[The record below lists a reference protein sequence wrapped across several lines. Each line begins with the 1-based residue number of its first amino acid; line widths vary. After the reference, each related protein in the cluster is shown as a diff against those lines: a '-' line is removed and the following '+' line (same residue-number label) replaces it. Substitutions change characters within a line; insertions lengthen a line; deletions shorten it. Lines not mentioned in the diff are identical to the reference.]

1 MEAFLIEVDRTAVD
15 RRRNTTSGPSG
26 EDVDKTCAY
35 GGSFVLGVRRAGECK
50 WMTRDV
56 SVTYKTGA
64 PSESEV

>member
-15 RRRNTTSGPSG
+15 RRRSTTSGPSG
-26 EDVDKTCAY
+26 EDVGKTCAY

-56 SVTYKTGA
+56 SVTYKTRA